1 MYHSGIGG
9 GGFMLIHKPDGKNE
23 TVPYEFVDF
32 RETAPAAAT
41 ENMFKNNVNA
51 SIYGGQARYKTH
63 SSAMPMTDSLPVAC
77 PASYEV

>member
-23 TVPYEFVDF
+23 SVPYEFVDF

-51 SIYGGQARYKTH
+51 SIYGGQARYKTPC
-63 SSAMPMTDSLPVAC
+63 SAMPMTEGLPVAY
-77 PASYEV
+77 PVN